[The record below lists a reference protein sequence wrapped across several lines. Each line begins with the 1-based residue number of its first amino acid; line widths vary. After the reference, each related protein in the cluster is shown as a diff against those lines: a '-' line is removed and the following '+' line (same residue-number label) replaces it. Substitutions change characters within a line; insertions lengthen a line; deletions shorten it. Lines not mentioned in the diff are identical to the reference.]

1 MAGDCSIRA
10 LWILNNLDAVVF
22 SRRFPAVEKRWRAAC
37 QSENESSGN
46 DSVKYTVFSSLPS
59 DSELAAAF
67 SDRKTREGS
76 VRGFDE
82 NLSSLLLDLP
92 SITGAFMVAH
102 AIGDIITGDVADPE
116 LNAIWNALGSQLFQ
130 HILNQG

>member
-37 QSENESSGN
+37 QSENESSEN

-67 SDRKTREGS
+67 SDRKTREG
-76 VRGFDE
+76 VW
-82 NLSSLLLDLP
+82 
-92 SITGAFMVAH
+92 AFMVAH

-116 LNAIWNALGSQLFQ
+116 LNALWNALGSQLFQ